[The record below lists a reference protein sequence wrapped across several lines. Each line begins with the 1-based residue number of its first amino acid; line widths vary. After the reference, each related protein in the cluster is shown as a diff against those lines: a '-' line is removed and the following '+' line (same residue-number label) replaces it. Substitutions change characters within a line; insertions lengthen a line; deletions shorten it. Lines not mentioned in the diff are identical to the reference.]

1 VQVHVAVIAV
11 CALPVK
17 KFSMIGD
24 TVSHYG
30 IIKKPGGEMGVVV
43 YRAHD
48 EHLDRKV
55 AIEQGCERGTHRV
68 SPVR

>member
-1 VQVHVAVIAV
+1 M
-11 CALPVK
+11 K